1 VAPGKVVINGA
12 SNGGLLVA
20 ACLNRAPEGTFGAA
34 VAEVGVHDMLKV
46 CSYSYLWVV
55 LTFSNQFADFTIG
68 KLWTADYGDPHV
80 PEDFDFIYPI
90 SPLHNIPDQEFPPTI
105 LLTADRK
112 FSHS

>member
-46 CSYSYLWVV
+46 CSHSYVWVV
-55 LTFSNQFADFTIG
+55 LTFGAS
-68 KLWTADYGDPHV
+68 V
-80 PEDFDFIYPI
+80 CR
-90 SPLHNIPDQEFPPTI
+90 LHH
-105 LLTADRK
+105 RK
-112 FSHS
+112 GMDS